1 VSVRTATVTF
11 DAVVEAAVKEAVTR
25 TLGEDVWK
33 AIGFYFDPKQ
43 AASNPEA
50 FSSILDKMFGSSSR
64 VLQKVV
70 AETLL
75 KKVGSAMIVDRQGR
89 SFYDWIQIA
98 KAKFSSNLNTL
109 VRPVN

>member
-1 VSVRTATVTF
+1 MATVSF
-11 DAVVEAAVKEAVTR
+11 EAFVEASVKEAVTR
-25 TLGEDVWK
+25 TLGEEVWK
-33 AIGFYFDPKQ
+33 ATTFYFDPKQ

-64 VLQKVV
+64 VLQKLV

-75 KKVGSAMIVDRQGR
+75 KKLGSAMVLDKQGR

-98 KAKFSSNLNTL
+98 KAKFSSNLNTI